1 MELALNVLESVRS
14 YYKLAQSDSSRNGIT
29 IRKIILESVSGSAVR
44 NAMQLWQLGDILGA
58 RKKTVYECSKVR
70 LSIDEKEEMIP
81 LVEKF
86 ARKAPEGESFI
97 SQEWKLKGVQFYEM
111 KSEVIKGHHCMYK
124 VYCHHCIYKV
134 FILPAILFT
143 SPDLT
148 YFCNSNM
155 TDGGPPSPNVC
166 AHLTPWLGPP

>member
-81 LVEKF
+81 LVEKL

-111 KSEVIKGHHCMYK
+111 KSEIIKGHHCMYK

-148 YFCNSNM
+148 YFCNL